1 MPQNLI
7 PDAYVGREQALIKH
21 NILEKY
27 LEKLT
32 AILAVNPSVF
42 EFTYIDCFAG
52 PWQADES
59 EMASTSIAIS
69 LQVLEQCKRMIES
82 RPGGRA
88 VIRALYLEQ
97 SDDAYPKLKK
107 YLDEQTPTGIETH
120 SIHGEF
126 VESRQKILDWV
137 GLKGNA
143 FFFIDPKGWTE
154 VKVNTLAPL
163 LARPR
168 SEFVIN
174 FMYDFANRAISM
186 EKLAPVVTELL
197 GEALNTDMYAG
208 DRESLILDTYRRNLK
223 SKVSFRSSDYPVR
236 SVYVKVKD
244 PQKERTKYYLVY
256 LTTHPKGLIKFMETY
271 EAAADLQGAV
281 RAQIR
286 DSKKATK
293 TGVVDLFSDEQFF
306 VDDSDIKDNF
316 PVIDDF
322 WLKYVGTERVVDEAA
337 FAQILEDNNWFPG
350 ELQASLARLILE
362 KKIQNLNAIR
372 KRPKNPLHYSER
384 GGERLRVIAS

>member
-1 MPQNLI
+1 MPKNVI
-7 PDAYVGREQALIKH
+7 PDAYVGREQAFIKH

-32 AILAVNPSVF
+32 AILAVSQTVF
-42 EFTYIDCFAG
+42 EFTYVDCFAG

-69 LQVLEQCKRMIES
+69 LQVLERCKRAIES
-82 RPGGRA
+82 RPGRRA
-88 VIRALYLEQ
+88 VIRALYVEQ
-97 SDDAYPKLKK
+97 SNDAYPKLKK
-107 YLDEQTPTGIETH
+107 YLDEQTPVGIQTH

-126 VESRQKILDWV
+126 VACRQTILDWV
-137 GLKGNA
+137 GPNGNA

-186 EKLAPVVTELL
+186 EKLAPVVKELL
-197 GEALNTDMYAG
+197 GEAPNTDMYEG
-208 DRESLILDTYRRNLK
+208 DRESLILDIYRKNLK
-223 SKVSFRSSDYPVR
+223 SKVPVRSADYPVR

-244 PQKERTKYYLVY
+244 PKKERTKYYLVY

-271 EAAADLQGAV
+271 EGAADLQGEV

-286 DSKKATK
+286 DGKKAIK
-293 TGVVDLFSDEQFF
+293 TGISDLFSDEPIF
-306 VDDSDIKDNF
+306 VDDSGLKNNRPI
-316 PVIDDF
+316 IDKF
-322 WLKYVGTERVVDEAA
+322 WLKYIGTERLVDEAG

-350 ELQASLARLILE
+350 ELQASLGRLISM
-362 KKIQNLNAIR
+362 KKIENLNAS
-372 KRPKNPLHYSER
+372 KHRPKKPLHYDER
-384 GGERLRVIAS
+384 GGELLRVL

>member
-7 PDAYVGREQALIKH
+7 PLAYMGREQALIKH

-32 AILAVNPSVF
+32 AILSVNQPVL

-59 EMASTSIAIS
+59 QMGSTSIAIS
-69 LQVLEQCKRMIES
+69 LQILDRCKTAVENR
-82 RPGGRA
+82 GGRA

-97 SDDAYPKLKK
+97 SNEAYPFLKR
-107 YLDEQTPTGIETH
+107 YLDKQTPIGIEAH
-120 SIHGEF
+120 SIQGEF
-126 VESRQKILDWV
+126 VASRQKILDWV
-137 GLKGNA
+137 GLKGSA

-174 FMYDFANRAISM
+174 FMYEFVRRTFGMERFASEMYDLI
-186 EKLAPVVTELL
+186 
-197 GEALNTDMYAG
+197 GEAIGSGLQDEDPESSILNA
-208 DRESLILDTYRRNLK
+208 YRKNLK
-223 SKVSFRSSDYPVR
+223 ARVPITRSNYPVR
-236 SVYVKVKD
+236 SVYAKVKH
-244 PQKERTKYYLVY
+244 PHQERTKYHLVY

-271 EAAADLQGAV
+271 EEAADLQGAV

-286 DSKKATK
+286 DGKKAAK
-293 TGVVDLFSDEQFF
+293 TGTADLFSDEPSY
-306 VDDSDIKDNF
+306 VDDSGIKNNF
-316 PVIDDF
+316 SIIDDF
-322 WLKYVGTERVVDEAA
+322 WMNYIGIECAIDEAK
-337 FAQILEDNNWFPG
+337 FAQILEDNSWFPG
-350 ELQASLARLILE
+350 ELQASLVRLIAQ
-362 KKIQNLNAIR
+362 KKIENLDASKPR
-372 KRPKNPLHYSER
+372 LKKPLHYWER
-384 GGERLRVIAS
+384 GGERLRVLPF

>member
-1 MPQNLI
+1 MLQNLI
-7 PDAYVGREQALIKH
+7 PDAYVGREQAFIKH

-32 AILAVNPSVF
+32 AILAVSQTVF
-42 EFTYIDCFAG
+42 EFTYVDCFAG

-69 LQVLEQCKRMIES
+69 LQVLDRCKIFVES
-82 RPGGRA
+82 RGRRA
-88 VIRALYLEQ
+88 VIRALYVEQ
-97 SDDAYPKLKK
+97 SNDAYPKLKK
-107 YLDEQTPTGIETH
+107 YLDEHTPVGMETY

-126 VESRQKILDWV
+126 VASRKMILDWV

-186 EKLAPVVTELL
+186 RKLAPVIKELL
-197 GEALNTDMYAG
+197 GEEFSTNANG
-208 DRESLILDTYRRNLK
+208 KDRESLILDTYRKNLK
-223 SKVSFRSSDYPVR
+223 DKVPVRSLDYPVR
-236 SVYVKVKD
+236 SVYVKIKD
-244 PQKERTKYYLVY
+244 PKIERTKYYLVY

-271 EAAADLQGAV
+271 EKAADLQGVV

-286 DSKKATK
+286 EDKKAIETR
-293 TGVVDLFSDEQFF
+293 TDDLFAGEPSF
-306 VDDSDIKDNF
+306 VDDSDIKNNYS
-316 PVIDDF
+316 VIDDF
-322 WLKYVGTERVVDEAA
+322 WLKYIGTERVVDEAA
-337 FAQILEDNNWFPG
+337 FAKILEDKNWFPG
-350 ELQASLARLILE
+350 ELQASLGRLISQ
-362 KKIQNLNAIR
+362 KKIQNVNAT
-372 KRPKNPLHYSER
+372 KPRPKKPLHYDKL
-384 GGERLRVIAS
+384 GGEQLRALSF